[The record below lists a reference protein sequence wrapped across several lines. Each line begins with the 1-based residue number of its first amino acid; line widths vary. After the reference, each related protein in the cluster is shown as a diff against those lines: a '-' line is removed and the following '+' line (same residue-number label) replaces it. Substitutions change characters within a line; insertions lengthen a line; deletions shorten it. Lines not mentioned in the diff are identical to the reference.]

1 MRKGMSKRDN
11 EGIMRWTEKI
21 EELMMSRGKK
31 RRIENTEE
39 LGKFNIISS
48 CKSLF
53 HSIFHS
59 FVINTMDPELVWI
72 QSIPS
77 LHTPE

>member
-1 MRKGMSKRDN
+1 MRKGMSKRDD

-48 CKSLF
+48 
-53 HSIFHS
+53 
-59 FVINTMDPELVWI
+59 
-72 QSIPS
+72 
-77 LHTPE
+77 